1 MNKKVVSFFVLVI
14 LIFGLASS
22 VLASSDH
29 VLINEVQISGAA
41 GAGDEFIEL
50 YNPTSQ
56 AVDMEGWRLVRG
68 SSTSGA
74 EANLVSSISGVI
86 APHAYFLIAHPDY
99 TGLPAPDLAYSA
111 SSNNVPSGGSVTLY
125 SDAGITLVDRVGFG
139 TSPVFEA
146 VAVGNPVSGGSVR
159 RISDDDTN
167 NNFIDFSLNDVS
179 DPQNAS
185 TDVFTPTPT
194 PTQTPESIPTPTA
207 TPTVSPSPTPSPTPE
222 PTTTPVPSTSPVP
235 VSTVANWAFPFSRRS
250 CSLVR
255 KTVRFG
261 FFKISTFKLICE

>member
-1 MNKKVVSFFVLVI
+1 MNKKVGSFFVLIVSV
-14 LIFGLASS
+14 FGFATS

-74 EANLVSSISGVI
+74 EVNLVSSISGVI

-99 TGLPAPDLAYSA
+99 TGLSAPDLAYSA

-146 VAVGNPVSGGSVR
+146 AAIGNPVSGGSASR
-159 RISDDDTN
+159 TSDDDTN
-167 NNFIDFSLNDVS
+167 NNFVDFSLNDVS

-185 TDVFTPTPT
+185 TDVPTPT
-194 PTQTPESIPTPTA
+194 PIPTETPEPTATPTA
-207 TPTVSPSPTPSPTPE
+207 TPTISPSQTPSPTPE
-222 PTTTPVPSTSPVP
+222 PTATPAPSDPPVH
-235 VSTVANWAFPFSRRS
+235 VSTVANWTFPFFGRS

-261 FFKISTFKLICE
+261 FFKISTFKLVCE